1 MLFGARVLYKSHT
14 EIIMIN
20 DLGANHS
27 MRISCIAVNRIAG
40 INDNTLP
47 DCCCVMLVQNAQ

>member
-1 MLFGARVLYKSHT
+1 
-14 EIIMIN
+14 MIN

-27 MRISCIAVNRIAG
+27 VRISCIAVNRIAG

-47 DCCCVMLVQNAQ
+47 DGCCVMLVQNAQ